1 MKDFFKN
8 KISDLNKQKIIQV
21 NLERLKSL
29 LPKDKPSINIGLD
42 IGTSSIK
49 AVVCKL
55 EKDKVELISFSIK
68 PLDKDYIS
76 DSINRTL
83 KDLNIET
90 KSVNISIGG
99 QGVVT
104 RSAKFPRMSLSDV
117 KNAIGFEA
125 EKHIPFP
132 LNEVYLDCYILKQL
146 PDENKMLVLVA
157 AAKKE
162 LIQQRLSV
170 LKPLSLTANVI
181 DIDSIALVNLV
192 NMIEFKTKASSPTA
206 PQNADQKKAVA
217 LLNLGANFTSL
228 CIIENGIPR
237 FVRDIFIGGNDLT
250 KRISNI
256 LGIGLAEAE
265 KAKCIPQEGWEKV
278 FSACESILNNLVNE
292 TRLSF
297 DYFESESGVPIK
309 CLYLSGGGSYLQG
322 IDEIIK
328 NNLNVETKYLNP
340 LVDFNI
346 SKDLV
351 GRLEPEARKLSVAM
365 GLALRSK

>member
-1 MKDFFKN
+1 M
-8 KISDLNKQKIIQV
+8 QKIIQV
-21 NLERLKSL
+21 NLEHLKSM

-49 AVVCKL
+49 AVACKI
-55 EKDKVELISFSIK
+55 EKDKVELVNFAIK

-76 DSINRTL
+76 DSISRTI
-83 KDLNIET
+83 KELNIET

-104 RSAKFPRMSLSDV
+104 RSVKFPRMSLSDV
-117 KNAIGFEA
+117 KNAVGFEA

-162 LIQQRLSV
+162 LVLQRLSL
-170 LKPLSLTANVI
+170 LKPISLAVNLI
-181 DIDSIALVNLV
+181 DIDSVALINLV
-192 NMIEFKTKASSPTA
+192 NGIEFKTKAVSSGTA
-206 PQNADQKKAVA
+206 QNTEQKKAVA

-265 KAKCIPQEGWEKV
+265 KAKCIPSEGWDKV
-278 FSACESILNNLVNE
+278 VGACESILNNLVNE

-297 DYFESESGVPIK
+297 DYFESESGVPISY
-309 CLYLSGGGSYLQG
+309 LYLSGGASYLQG
-322 IDEIIK
+322 VDEIIK
-328 NNLNVETKYLNP
+328 TNLNVETKYLNP
-340 LVDFNI
+340 IVDFSIN
-346 SKDLV
+346 KDLV

>member
-1 MKDFFKN
+1 MKDLFKN
-8 KISDLNKQKIIQV
+8 TINNFSNQKFIQLNF
-21 NLERLKSL
+21 ERLKAL
-29 LPKDKPSINIGLD
+29 LPKEKPNINIGLD
-42 IGTSSIK
+42 IGSSSVK
-49 AVVCKL
+49 AVAGKI
-55 EKDKVELISFSIK
+55 EKDKAELLNFSIK

-83 KDLNIET
+83 KDLNIEA

-99 QGVVT
+99 QGVET
-104 RSAKFPRMSLSDV
+104 RSVKFPRMSLSDV
-117 KNAIGFEA
+117 KHAIGFEA

-132 LNEVYLDCYILKQL
+132 LNEVYMDCFILKQL

-162 LIQQRLSV
+162 LIQQRLSI
-170 LKPLSLTANVI
+170 LKPLSSTANII

-192 NMIEFKTKASSPTA
+192 NGIEFKTKASPTTA
-206 PQNADQKKAVA
+206 PQNAEQKKAVA
-217 LLNLGANFTSL
+217 LLNLGASFTSL
-228 CIIENGIPR
+228 CIIENGLPK

-265 KAKCIPQEGWEKV
+265 KAKCIPSEGWEKV
-278 FSACESILNNLVNE
+278 FGACESVLNNLVNE

-297 DYFESESGVPIK
+297 DYFESESGITIN

-328 NNLNVETKYLNP
+328 TNLNVETKYLNP
-340 LVDFNI
+340 LADLNV
-346 SKDLV
+346 SKDLA